1 MKRTILIAFG
11 ILISSFSFGQTENT
25 ISENEANLL
34 FEKTKDFPEN
44 TEFSIAFIKNEK
56 IKYYG
61 FKRVKDT
68 IEYSENSKKTFEIGS
83 ITKVFTSTL
92 LANFVLDQKIKLNDP
107 VQDYF
112 NIPLKSKQIKVIQLA
127 NHTSGLP
134 RLPSNLNLSEVD
146 QSNPYNEYNEDK
158 LKDYLKN
165 ELELDSLAGSNYE
178 YSNLGAGILGYLLEI
193 QAGTDYESLIQ
204 KYITSKYRMNNTTTN
219 IKNVQENL
227 VKGKDS
233 TGNETSNWNLNALMG
248 AGGLLSNA
256 EDLAKFTTA
265 QFNTENKE
273 LALTRKST
281 FEIPKYRIEVGL
293 AWNII
298 KPESKL
304 TWYLHNGGTGGYSSI
319 LAMDTENKIGIVI
332 LSNVSSF
339 HNKARNIDQL
349 CLGLMQNQY
358 KK

>member
-158 LKDYLKN
+158 LKDYLTN

-273 LALTRKST
+273 L
-281 FEIPKYRIEVGL
+281 ERIT
-293 AWNII
+293 
-298 KPESKL
+298 K
-304 TWYLHNGGTGGYSSI
+304 
-319 LAMDTENKIGIVI
+319 
-332 LSNVSSF
+332 
-339 HNKARNIDQL
+339 
-349 CLGLMQNQY
+349 
-358 KK
+358 

>member
-1 MKRTILIAFG
+1 M
-11 ILISSFSFGQTENT
+11 
-25 ISENEANLL
+25 
-34 FEKTKDFPEN
+34 
-44 TEFSIAFIKNEK
+44 
-56 IKYYG
+56 
-61 FKRVKDT
+61 
-68 IEYSENSKKTFEIGS
+68 
-83 ITKVFTSTL
+83 
-92 LANFVLDQKIKLNDP
+92 
-107 VQDYF
+107 
-112 NIPLKSKQIKVIQLA
+112 
-127 NHTSGLP
+127 
-134 RLPSNLNLSEVD
+134 
-146 QSNPYNEYNEDK
+146 
-158 LKDYLKN
+158 
-165 ELELDSLAGSNYE
+165 
-178 YSNLGAGILGYLLEI
+178 
-193 QAGTDYESLIQ
+193 
-204 KYITSKYRMNNTTTN
+204 
-219 IKNVQENL
+219 